1 MDEFKS
7 SIFESIISKGIRNGM
22 LIFILYITSSII
34 NYAELIPFQ
43 IGFWGIIIIYVFLF
57 ILQIFYTNSD
67 LKIEE
72 KEIIIQSSLIK
83 GGRKKKFKK
92 DEIKEIIF
100 KDEWSETFMNKKY
113 NSIIR
118 IVFVDFFLVWFIP
131 WEYKWI
137 QIETN
142 KNQRFKY
149 YFFGMN
155 YDFYDNAGEVLFED
169 MFIELAKRNIKV
181 RWNSTKDIYF
191 EGIQERANEIL
202 LKLNK

>member
-1 MDEFKS
+1 MNEFKS

-22 LIFILYITSSII
+22 LIFILYLTSSIF

-43 IGFWGIIIIYVFLF
+43 IGFWGIVIIYVFLF
-57 ILQIFYTNSD
+57 ILQIFYTNND
-67 LKIEE
+67 LKIED

-83 GGRKKKFKK
+83 GMRKKKFQK
-92 DEIKEIIF
+92 DEIREILF
-100 KDEWSETFMNKKY
+100 KDEWSEPFMNKKY
-113 NSIIR
+113 DSMVRYIFLN
-118 IVFVDFFLVWFIP
+118 FFLMWFIP

-142 KNQRFKY
+142 KNQRFRY

-155 YDFYDNAGEVLFED
+155 YDFYDNSEEVLFED
-169 MFIELAKRNIKV
+169 MFMELAKRNIKV
-181 RWNSTKDIYF
+181 RWKSTKDIHF

-202 LKLNK
+202 LNLNK